1 MRVRSVT
8 VGLVVA
14 GLLAGCTAGGT
25 GASPTSASSG
35 SPSQSGAAPAAADTV
50 LKTALQS
57 DIASFDPDNNFEVA
71 GLGAILSVYQGLVSY
86 APGTTKIQELLAKSW
101 TISAD
106 KLTYTFTLRNDV
118 KFASGK
124 AMTSADV
131 KASFTRR
138 MLPNLELSYFLGDV
152 ASMQTPSPTEFVL
165 KLKAPDPGLLDSF
178 CSPWGPKVVG
188 PDGLVTHAGTD
199 HSAAWL
205 TEHADGTGPFEL
217 TSFVRGQGYVLD
229 RNPNYW
235 GAKPFLSSV
244 QLKIVPDIG
253 QQVLKLRSGDLDIVQ
268 HGYPFSQLSALPAG
282 LTATSY
288 NDLGLELAFLNPHRN
303 LKTVAQRRTVEAGL
317 NPAGWLQDAFGT
329 YATPPKSLFPASMLS
344 PSAPLDWPASAV
356 AGTSV
361 PSLEIAYDAGEAGV
375 QQRVADLLISQ
386 LKTVGV
392 TATARAIPGAQIS
405 TFAKNPATAPDILLA
420 QNNPDSADPGSQA
433 SLFYTTGGGLNV
445 FAYSN
450 PAADKD
456 FATAASTADT
466 AARNALFDKGGKLI
480 FDDGGFVPLGD
491 LKDVIVYRGT
501 LSGFGTKPAVPWT
514 PDYGTLT
521 R

>member
-1 MRVRSVT
+1 MRFRSVA
-8 VGLVVA
+8 VGLALA
-14 GLLAGCTAGGT
+14 GLMAGCTAGGT
-25 GASPTSASSG
+25 SATQPSAAGGSPAPSASG
-35 SPSQSGAAPAAADTV
+35 SAGDTV
-50 LKTALQS
+50 LRTALQS

-86 APGTTKIQELLAKSW
+86 APGTTKIQGLLAKSW
-101 TISAD
+101 TVSAD
-106 KLTYTFTLRNDV
+106 KLTYTFALRDDV
-118 KFASGK
+118 TFAGGK
-124 AMTSADV
+124 PMTSADV

-152 ASMQTPSPTEFVL
+152 AAMQTPSPTSFVL
-165 KLKAPDPGLLDSF
+165 KLKTPDPGLLDSF
-178 CSPWGPKVVG
+178 ASPWGPKVVG
-188 PDGLVTHAGTD
+188 PDGLVAHAGTD

-205 TEHADGTGPFEL
+205 TEHADGTGPFQL

-229 RNPNYW
+229 RNTHYW
-235 GAKPFLSSV
+235 GAKPFFGSV

-268 HGYPFSQLSALPAG
+268 HGYPFNQLSALPAG
-282 LTATSY
+282 LTAYSY
-288 NDLGLELAFLNPHRN
+288 NDLGLELAFINPHRN
-303 LKTVAQRRTVEAGL
+303 LKTVAQRRTVQAGL
-317 NPAGWLQDAFGT
+317 NPAGWLRDAFGEF
-329 YATPPKSLFPASMLS
+329 ATAPKSLFPASMLT
-344 PSAPLDWPASAV
+344 PAAPLDWPTSAV

-361 PSLEIAYDAGEAGV
+361 PPLEIAYDAGEAGV

-392 TATARAIPGAQIS
+392 TATARAIPGAQIA
-405 TFAKNPATAPDILLA
+405 TFAKSPSTAPDILLA

-445 FAYSN
+445 FGYSN

-456 FATAASTADT
+456 FAAAAGTAGT
-466 AARNALFDKGGKLI
+466 AARNALFDKGGRLI

-491 LKDVIVYRGT
+491 IKDVMVYRGT
-501 LSGFGTKPAVPWT
+501 LSGFGTKPAVPWS
-514 PDYGTLT
+514 PDYGSLT

>member
-1 MRVRSVT
+1 MRLRSIAVA
-8 VGLVVA
+8 LAIA
-14 GLLAGCTAGGT
+14 GLLTGCTAGGT
-25 GASPTSASSG
+25 SAAPNSVAAGAGTASG
-35 SPSQSGAAPAAADTV
+35 SAAATDTV

-57 DIASFDPDNNFEVA
+57 DIGTFDPDNNFEVA

-86 APGTTKIQELLAKSW
+86 APGTTKIQGLLAKSW
-101 TISAD
+101 TVSAD
-106 KLTYTFTLRNDV
+106 KLTYTFALRDDV

-138 MLPNLELSYFLGDV
+138 MLPNLALSYFLGGV
-152 ASMQTPSPTEFVL
+152 ASMQTPSPTSFVL
-165 KLKAPDPGLLDSF
+165 KLKAPAPGLLDSL

-199 HSAAWL
+199 HSSAWL
-205 TEHADGTGPFEL
+205 TEHADGTGPFQL
-217 TSFVRGQGYVLD
+217 GSFVRGQGYELT
-229 RNPNYW
+229 RNANYW
-235 GAKPFLSSV
+235 GAKPFFSAV

-253 QQVLKLRSGDLDIVQ
+253 QQVLKLRSGDLDLVQ
-268 HGYPFSQLSALPAG
+268 HGYPFSQLAALPAD

-288 NDLGLELAFLNPHRN
+288 NDLGLELAFINPHRN
-303 LKTVAQRRTVEAGL
+303 LKTVAQRRTIEAGL
-317 NPAGWLQDAFGT
+317 NPAGWLQDGFGA
-329 YATPPKSLFPASMLS
+329 YATAPKSLFPASMLTPAS
-344 PSAPLDWPASAV
+344 PLDWPASAV
-356 AGTSV
+356 PGTTV
-361 PSLEIAYDAGEAGV
+361 PPLEIAYDAGESGV

-405 TFAKNPATAPDILLA
+405 TFAKNPSTAPDILLA

-445 FAYSN
+445 FGYSN
-450 PAADKD
+450 PAADKF
-456 FATAASTADT
+456 FAQGATTADP
-466 AARNALFDKGGKLI
+466 AARNSLFDKGGRLI
-480 FDDGGFVPLGD
+480 FDDGGFIPLGD
-491 LKDVIVYRGT
+491 VKDVMVYRGT
-501 LSGFGTKPAVPWT
+501 LSGFGTKPAVPWN